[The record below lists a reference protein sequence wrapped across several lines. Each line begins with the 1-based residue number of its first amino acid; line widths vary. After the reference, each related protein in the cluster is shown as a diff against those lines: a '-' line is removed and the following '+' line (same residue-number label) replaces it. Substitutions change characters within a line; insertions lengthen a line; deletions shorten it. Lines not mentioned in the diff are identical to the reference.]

1 MRILRRSQHH
11 FLIAGCF
18 LVGHG
23 NVFGQASVKAPDI
36 SSPLKPAP
44 DHNVAGIIKIAQ
56 NEPSALLLDGLLAQ
70 WRSSGNVQL
79 LDKAREIAA
88 EKQDETAAST
98 EVELYRVLQKPE
110 YLAAARKIEG
120 NVAASGHNGPVCSAA
135 EQDRFASLFG
145 RTVDD
150 PTLVQSAS
158 ERVEKE
164 LSARGLTLWDKACVV
179 RVALDMLDWLPAKNA
194 APLRMTVSKS
204 LLQLQSW
211 ALNPPAGHDFSQL
224 LAAYSLAKGYRN
236 GMAPV
241 RSMEIAVATWNR
253 IAPTFVP
260 GQIGD
265 LDGAYLLALSEMTQR
280 GWSIDLLS
288 RTRGGKAVFDG
299 WFNRQFRK
307 GANGQHEL
315 YHYKPNDDA
324 DSGYSTWAHMF
335 QQYGIRTST
344 LEEAPTA
351 SNLADADIY
360 VIASPEL
367 EGSRPGKI
375 NLMDAASAKAIQEW
389 VSAGGVLVIMQN
401 DDTHADQEHFDTL
414 SDRFGLHF
422 NATLKNTEPPDGDY
436 GPTLVNIAAGAG
448 GIFAHRHK
456 VLMKETCTITVSTP
470 AQIIVAKDGDTMI
483 AASHFGRGVVFA
495 ATDPWL
501 YNEYTDGRKLPLGE
515 DNFAA
520 AEELTHWLV
529 AQIPSGSS
537 GGSALSHGPSH
548 EERRSGLSSAK

>member
-1 MRILRRSQHH
+1 MPASDQ
-11 FLIAGCF
+11 
-18 LVGHG
+18 
-23 NVFGQASVKAPDI
+23 NVVS
-36 SSPLKPAP
+36 
-44 DHNVAGIIKIAQ
+44 IIQIAQ
-56 NEPSALLLDGLLAQ
+56 DESSALLLDGLLAQ
-70 WRSSGNVQL
+70 WRSSGDIRL
-79 LDKAREIAA
+79 LDRAREIANGKQG
-88 EKQDETAAST
+88 EKTAST
-98 EVELYRVLQKPE
+98 DIELYRILQKPE
-110 YLAAARKIEG
+110 YLEAARTIHE
-120 NVAASGHNGPVCSAA
+120 NVIASTNKESACNA
-135 EQDRFASLFG
+135 SEQDRFAALYGWTVHDPVSLLS
-145 RTVDD
+145 T
-150 PTLVQSAS
+150 SK
-158 ERVEKE
+158 RVEEK
-164 LSARGLTLWDKACVV
+164 LSAKGLTPGDKACLV
-179 RVALDMLDWLPAKNA
+179 RVALDMLDWLPKKDAS
-194 APLRMTVSKS
+194 PLQATVSRS
-204 LLQLQSW
+204 LSQLQEW
-211 ALNPPAGHDFSQL
+211 ALISHAGHESPQL
-224 LAAYSLAKGYRN
+224 LAVYSLSKAYRN
-236 GMAPV
+236 GMASA

-253 IAPTFVP
+253 IAPTFAS
-260 GQIGD
+260 GKNGD

-280 GWSIDLLS
+280 DWNIDLLS

-307 GANGQHEL
+307 GANGQDEL

-375 NLMDAASAKAIQEW
+375 NLMDAASAKAIQDW

-401 DDTHADQEHFDTL
+401 DDTRADQEHFDTL

-436 GPTLVNIAAGAG
+436 GPTLVDIPAGAG

-537 GGSALSHGPSH
+537 GGNALSHGPSH